1 MASVLKLMS
10 TDDNICWLSAS
21 QIAILGKEE
30 IIKMPGSERR
40 AGESAR
46 KLGWLNR
53 QVRGKGGRGGKRT
66 EFQPPNDVLEVIQSF
81 LKENPDFFT
90 KAKGEAKDKPHSKPY
105 PVSKATALTL
115 KSPEP
120 AHIVTVI
127 DTQTMIF
134 VMVSVDSLITKKG
147 INIDPVKK
155 AELILLIYDYCKGTG
170 MCNEDIVAKFL
181 KLAG

>member
-1 MASVLKLMS
+1 MKSGDYIWFSPVQLAL
-10 TDDNICWLSAS
+10 
-21 QIAILGKEE
+21 LG
-30 IIKMPGSERR
+30 R
-40 AGESAR
+40 AGVIDFPRSDKNAREKARALAWESR
-46 KLGWLNR
+46 EIEC
-53 QVRGKGGRGGKRT
+53 RGGKKGYMSQ
-66 EFQPPNDVLEVIQSF
+66 FQPPDDVLEVIQSF

-90 KAKGEAKDKPHSKPY
+90 KTKGLVKDKPHSKPY

-134 VMVSVDSLITKKG
+134 VMVAVDSLIAKKG

-170 MCNEDIVAKFL
+170 VCNEEIVAKFL

>member
-1 MASVLKLMS
+1 MKSGDYIWFSPVQLAL
-10 TDDNICWLSAS
+10 
-21 QIAILGKEE
+21 LG
-30 IIKMPGSERR
+30 R
-40 AGESAR
+40 AGVIDFPRSDKNAR
-46 KLGWLNR
+46 EKARALAWKSR
-53 QVRGKGGRGGKRT
+53 EIECRGGKKGYMSQ
-66 EFQPPNDVLEVIQSF
+66 FQPPADVLEAIQSF

-90 KAKGEAKDKPHSKPY
+90 KAKADVKDKPYSKPY

-134 VMVSVDSLITKKG
+134 VMVSVDALITKKG
-147 INIDPVKK
+147 INIDPDPVKK

-170 MCNEDIVAKFL
+170 ICNEDIVAKFL

>member
-1 MASVLKLMS
+1 MKSG
-10 TDDNICWLSAS
+10 DYIWLSSVQLAL
-21 QIAILGKEE
+21 LG
-30 IIKMPGSERR
+30 R
-40 AGESAR
+40 AGVIDFPRSDKNAR
-46 KLGWLNR
+46 EKARSLGWESR
-53 QVRGKGGRGGKRT
+53 EVECRGGKKGYMSQ
-66 EFQPPNDVLEVIQSF
+66 FQPPDNVLEVIQSF
-81 LKENPDFFT
+81 LEENPDFFT
-90 KAKGEAKDKPHSKPY
+90 KAKDEAKDKPHSKPY

-170 MCNEDIVAKFL
+170 ICNEDIVAKFL